1 MEVEGGLRMSTK
13 KLLLCGVVGSPLF
26 VFVFT
31 VAGAVRP
38 NYSPFRQNVS
48 SLEVGELGW
57 IQSANFIV
65 TGFLF
70 LAFSLGLRR
79 ALKPLGATWQ
89 PIIIA
94 LVALGLIGAGLFTP
108 QSNAL
113 LHDLSSAPVF
123 FGLPIGCVTIGHLFQ
138 RHARPG
144 WATYSFLTG
153 AAILVAFAFSALGFG
168 GHPSFV
174 RVAGLWQRIS
184 IVAGWTWILLL
195 AVRELRS
202 IE

>member
-1 MEVEGGLRMSTK
+1 MSTK
-13 KLLLCGVVGSPLF
+13 KLLLCGAVGSPLF

-38 NYSPFRQNVS
+38 NYSPLRQNVS
-48 SLEVGELGW
+48 SLEVGEFGW
-57 IQSANFIV
+57 IQSGNFVV

-79 ALKPLGATWQ
+79 ALEPLGATWQ
-89 PIIIA
+89 PTVIA

-108 QSNAL
+108 QDNPV
-113 LHDLSSAPVF
+113 LHDVSSAPVF
-123 FGLPIGCVTIGHLFQ
+123 LGLPIGCAAFGRLFK
-138 RHARPG
+138 RHASHG

-153 AAILVAFAFSALGFG
+153 AAILMAFAFSMLGFG

-174 RVAGLWQRIS
+174 SVAGLWQRIS
-184 IVAGWTWILLL
+184 ILAGWTWVMLL

-202 IE
+202 GTD

>member
-1 MEVEGGLRMSTK
+1 MNTK

-38 NYSPFRQNVS
+38 NYSPLRQNVS
-48 SLEVGELGW
+48 SLEVGEFGW

-79 ALKPLGATWQ
+79 ALEPLGATWQ
-89 PIIIA
+89 PSVIA

-108 QSNAL
+108 QDNAL

-123 FGLPIGCVTIGHLFQ
+123 FGLPIGCVAIWPPLPKTRQPWLGNVLFPY
-138 RHARPG
+138 RGRDPDRIRLLHARFWRTSQLRQCRRPV
-144 WATYSFLTG
+144 AADFDTRRLDLDDAPRSQRTSFG
-153 AAILVAFAFSALGFG
+153 N
-168 GHPSFV
+168 
-174 RVAGLWQRIS
+174 
-184 IVAGWTWILLL
+184 
-195 AVRELRS
+195 
-202 IE
+202 